1 MPDANHEEATGRPS
15 TLRKVLQA
23 SLSLV
28 VVLVIFVFVLPQI
41 ADYSDVWEALRDMSG
56 LEVTTLILV
65 ALWNLVT
72 YWFLLISVL
81 PGLKVLQ
88 AAVVNMSS
96 TAVANT
102 LPGGG
107 ALGVGVTFT
116 MYLSWGFTAAAITLS
131 VLLSGVWNNF
141 MKLGFPI
148 VALAILAVKGKA
160 AAALVIAAAVGV
172 LILIAV
178 LVVFGLILKS
188 SRLARAVGH
197 WLGGVAS
204 RIRGWFHKPPVD
216 WADNAERFRADTVG
230 LLRQRWPLMTGAA
243 FVSHLSLYLVLLVA
257 LRHVGVSTEEV
268 GWEEVLAAFAFV
280 RLVSAIPITPGGLGV
295 VELGLAASLSIGL
308 DETTRAQVVAGILVF
323 RALTFF
329 LPVPLGAASF
339 VVWRAKKSWLK
350 TVPVEPSEAP
360 LTTG

>member
-15 TLRKVLQA
+15 TLKKVLQA

-81 PGLKVLQ
+81 PGLKVAQ

-96 TAVANT
+96 TAVANSV
-102 LPGGG
+102 PGGG
-107 ALGVGVTFT
+107 AIGVGVTYT
-116 MYLSWGFTAAAITLS
+116 MYLSWGFAASAITLS

-148 VALAILAVKGKA
+148 VALTILAIKGEA
-160 AAALVIAAAVGV
+160 ALSLVIAAAVGV

-178 LVVFGLILKS
+178 LVVFGLVLKS
-188 SRLARAVGH
+188 ARLARAVGH
-197 WLGGVAS
+197 WLGRVAS

-216 WADNAERFRADTVG
+216 WADNAERFRADTVV

-243 FVSHLSLYLVLLVA
+243 FLSHLSLYLVLLVA
-257 LRHVGVSTEEV
+257 LRHVGVTNEEL
-268 GWEEVLAAFAFV
+268 GWAEVLAAFAFV

-295 VELGLAASLSIGL
+295 VELGLAASLSLGL
-308 DETTRAQVVAGILVF
+308 DETARAQVVAGILVF

>member
-1 MPDANHEEATGRPS
+1 MPDTNQEESRDRPS
-15 TLRKVLQA
+15 TLKKVLQA

-28 VVLVIFVFVLPQI
+28 VVIVIFVFVLPQI
-41 ADYSDVWEALRDMSG
+41 ADYSDVWEALREMTG
-56 LEVTTLILV
+56 LEVTSLVLV
-65 ALWNLVT
+65 ALWNLAT

-81 PGLKVLQ
+81 PGLKVAQ
-88 AAVVNMSS
+88 AAVVNLSS

-102 LPGGG
+102 VPGGG
-107 ALGVGVTFT
+107 ALGVGVTYT

-141 MKLGFPI
+141 MKLGFPV
-148 VALAILAVKGKA
+148 VALTILAIQGEA
-160 AAALVIAAAVGV
+160 AVSLVIAAAVGV

-188 SRLARAVGH
+188 ARLARAVGH
-197 WLGGVAS
+197 FLGRVAS
-204 RIRGWFHKPPVD
+204 RIRGWFHKPAVD
-216 WADNAERFRADTVG
+216 WADNAEHFRADTVV
-230 LLRQRWPLMTGAA
+230 LLRERWPLMTGAA
-243 FVSHLSLYLVLLVA
+243 FLSHLSLYLVLLVA
-257 LRHVGVSTEEV
+257 LRNVGVSNEEL
-268 GWEEVLAAFAFV
+268 GWAEVLAAFAFV

-295 VELGLAASLSIGL
+295 VELGLAASLSLGL

-329 LPVPLGAASF
+329 LPVPLGAGAF

-350 TVPVEPSEAP
+350 AVPDDSPEEA
-360 LTTG
+360 LASG